1 VDAAQGTAELVMLSV
16 AIVGAGGIGH
26 IRAKSILDSQQG
38 CVSWVAD
45 VDAGRAQELAVL
57 CSATA
62 TVEWRQAVSNSDVD
76 AVIISTPTKFHAEI
90 AIRALEAGKHVLCE
104 KPLARTVEE
113 AHGIV
118 EAARRAG
125 RVLKTGFNY
134 RQMGHVRKAQELLR
148 SGAIGPPYFL
158 RCRYG
163 HGGRSGYEKHWCTDV
178 DLSGGGVLQEQGIHM
193 VDLVRVLLGKPV
205 KVMAETPRYFWN
217 FPEVEDNC
225 FCLFETAAG
234 RLAQIHVSWTQW
246 KNVLEIEIF
255 GHDGYLRLE
264 GRDGHY
270 GPQRLTWGKR
280 QPTHGRP
287 VEEAFTFEEAESSW
301 DREWCEFVELIRD
314 GKGSMDVARQGLETQ
329 QLIEA
334 AYRSAREHAWI
345 EISTCQREKP

>member
-1 VDAAQGTAELVMLSV
+1 MLSV

-38 CVSWVAD
+38 RVLWVAD
-45 VDAGRAQELAVL
+45 VDAGRAKELAAL
-57 CSATA
+57 SSSSATI
-62 TVEWRQAVSNSDVD
+62 EWREAVSNPEVD
-76 AVIISTPTKFHAEI
+76 AVVVSPPTKFHAEI
-90 AIRALEAGKHVLCE
+90 AIQALEAGKHVLCE

-113 AHGIV
+113 ARAIV
-118 EAARRAG
+118 EAAQRAG

-134 RQMGHVRKAQELLR
+134 RQMGHVRKAQELLKC
-148 SGAIGPPYFL
+148 GAIGPPYYL

-163 HGGRSGYEKHWCTDV
+163 HGGRPGYEEHWCTDA

-193 VDLVRVLLGKPV
+193 VDLVRVLLGEPV
-205 KVMAETPRYFWN
+205 KVMAETRRFFWG

-234 RLAQIHVSWTQW
+234 RLAQVHASWTEW

-287 VEEAFTFEEAESSW
+287 VEEVFTFEETESSW

-314 GKGSMDVARQGLETQ
+314 GNDSLEVARQGLETQ

-345 EISTCQREKP
+345 EILPIHRERP

>member
-1 VDAAQGTAELVMLSV
+1 MLSV
-16 AIVGAGGIGH
+16 AIVGAGGIGR
-26 IRAKSILDSQQG
+26 IRANSILDSQQG
-38 CVSWVAD
+38 RVSWVAD
-45 VDAGRAQELAVL
+45 VDAGRAQELAAL
-57 CSATA
+57 SSAA
-62 TVEWRQAVSNSDVD
+62 APVAWREAVSSPEVD

-90 AIRALEAGKHVLCE
+90 ALRALEAGKHVLCE

-113 AHGIV
+113 ARAMV

-148 SGAIGPPYFL
+148 RGAIGAPYFM

-163 HGGRSGYEKHWCTDV
+163 HGGRPGYEAHWCTDR
-178 DLSGGGVLQEQGIHM
+178 DFSGGGVLQEQGIHM
-193 VDLVRVLLGKPV
+193 VDLVRVLLGEPV
-205 KVMAETPRYFWN
+205 KVLAETSRYFWN

-246 KNVLEIEIF
+246 KNLLEIEIF
-255 GHDGYLRLE
+255 GRDGYLRLE

-280 QPTHGRP
+280 QPAHGRP
-287 VEEAFTFEEAESSW
+287 VEEVFTFEEAESSW
-301 DREWCEFVELIRD
+301 DREWCEWMALIRD
-314 GKGSMDVARQGLETQ
+314 GNGSLDVARQGLETQ

-345 EISTCQREKP
+345 EISPFHREQI